1 MIDCLI
7 EDDDL
12 LEKYNTVWDKYI
24 KECKYI
30 EKNVIRHIS
39 DTLSDFS
46 ASYESDEECLMKN
59 KLELVKLVFQKT

>member
-39 DTLSDFS
+39 DTLSDFLLHMS
-46 ASYESDEECLMKN
+46 LMKN
-59 KLELVKLVFQKT
+59 V